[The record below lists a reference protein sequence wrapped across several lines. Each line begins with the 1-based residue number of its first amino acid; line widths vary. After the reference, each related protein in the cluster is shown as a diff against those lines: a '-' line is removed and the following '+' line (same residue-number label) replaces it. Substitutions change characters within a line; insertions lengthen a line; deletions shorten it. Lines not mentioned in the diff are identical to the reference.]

1 MYNAI
6 NRDVK
11 EIIKTETDLI
21 ANLANI
27 TALIKLGLENVG
39 WVGFFLVKGEELILG
54 PFQGNPA
61 TTRIKFGKGVCG
73 AVAASKDIQ
82 LVMDVNDFPRHLAC
96 DSSSNSEV
104 CLPIIINNRVVGVL
118 DLDSPLVGRFG
129 EEDVKGLSMIIE
141 TLKASI
147 KFD

>member
-1 MYNAI
+1 M
-6 NRDVK
+6 
-11 EIIKTETDLI
+11 
-21 ANLANI
+21 
-27 TALIKLGLENVG
+27 
-39 WVGFFLVKGEELILG
+39 
-54 PFQGNPA
+54 
-61 TTRIKFGKGVCG
+61 
-73 AVAASKDIQ
+73 AASKDIQ
-82 LVMDVNDFPRHLAC
+82 LVMDVNDFPGHLAC